1 MSASATQ
8 VNLGLRLLDDQLFD
22 SDEHRC
28 GRVDDIQLKGGPGTR
43 TEVSALLVG
52 PGAWTG
58 RLRRPF
64 AYPVEGLGPDYMHC
78 IPWSEVVRVGTSVGL
93 SRPARELGLETND
106 GRSVQWVG
114 APPQGT
120 MRVSELLR
128 SRLVTSSGL
137 ELGRVWDVRAERQTQ
152 LPDEHVNEAWRVT
165 GLITGSAGWQERIGV
180 SPEDDA
186 TQGEDFTSW
195 DSVIELG
202 PGNVTIADP
211 DPLARRQRP

>member
-28 GRVDDIQLKGGPGTR
+28 GRVDDIQLQGGPGTR

-64 AYPVEGLGPDYMHC
+64 DYPVEGLGPDYVHC

-120 MRVSELLR
+120 MRVSGLLR

-152 LPDEHVNEAWRVT
+152 LPDEHVNETWQVV
-165 GLITGSAGWQERIGV
+165 GLITGRMGWKERVGLSAEGDPAEGETFTPWEAVLEIGSGAV
-180 SPEDDA
+180 TVA
-186 TQGEDFTSW
+186 
-195 DSVIELG
+195 DS
-202 PGNVTIADP
+202 
-211 DPLARRQRP
+211 ARR